1 MASTVLYPP
10 NLDPILP
17 AFVATGDKGRCRVY
31 FTLSKY
37 SSTLEP
43 IKSIHLSVIKQS
55 NGMSVVK
62 KVDDAAAGRFRSAGI
77 LIINTGLKRV
87 PASQNLY
94 YVDILSSD
102 IAAGDDDGWQVGWI
116 YKIQL
121 RLSTVAY
128 DGVLGQAQ
136 WLNVQASN
144 FSEWSTFATTKATA
158 KPTISIPVF
167 NDFNSNNEVNSI
179 YSDLSISTLD
189 FYGTYQNT
197 DLTETLYS
205 YEVSLLK
212 GEETLE
218 QSGIRYG
225 ETFDAQNTFSYNFTT
240 ELEEGNVYTVKF
252 TYETNNKYTET
263 FEFNFTVKQEQNTTD
278 IIAVTLE
285 NAAIGSTLGYENDEG
300 CIGIKFGYAGAA
312 SNESKTFYLKRAS
325 SKDNFKTWL
334 DIQLFNSSD
343 GDLDSIPIYYDRTI
357 ESGVFYQYGVQEIK
371 AGARTIINKNNEYN
385 IRETEYSYLIGEG
398 GKSLRLTYDA
408 GVSTFTTV
416 KTETKTNVLGSKYP
430 YLFRGASGYKEFPLS
445 GIISFTMD
453 THNTFM
459 SDDDYYSTDNIKDL
473 YEDYYLRNNISIY
486 NYKKEFDFRTRVL
499 DFLQDGKPKLFKSA
513 TEGNILVILTN
524 VSLSPIQNI
533 NRLVANFSAT
543 ATEIDECTYEN
554 LLKYNITHINEYTEP
569 TPEPEIKEG
578 ALTEATLI
586 TGNELIDYIKEL
598 HTDKDIDIIK
608 VNDISLTFVE
618 EVNVQYYSFV
628 YNGRKVL
635 TGSSF
640 TFDEGFELDN
650 QDSLLIGDPVMTEG
664 EIVTL
669 TAKISCT
676 YSYTEKD
683 KDNTPETR
691 ETNEYGI
698 GRSESTPTVDSLASK
713 YLYVSPDKT
722 VTLTDVEQIDGTND
736 YTYTLKIVEVI
747 K

>member
-55 NGMSVVK
+55 NGMSVIK

-144 FSEWSTFATTKATA
+144 FSEWSAFATTKATA

-167 NDFNSNNEVNSI
+167 NDFNSNNEVSSV

-212 GEETLE
+212 GEEILE

-263 FEFNFTVKQEQNTTD
+263 FEFNFTVKKEQNITD

-312 SNESKTFYLKRAS
+312 SNESRTFYLKRAS

-334 DIQLFNSSD
+334 DIQLFSSPD
-343 GDLDSIPIYYDRTI
+343 GNLDSIPIYYDRTI

-371 AGARTIINKNNEYN
+371 AGARTLINKNSEYS

-430 YLFRGASGYKEFPLS
+430 YLFRGASSYKEFPLS

-459 SDDDYYSTDNIKDL
+459 SDGDYYSTADIKDL
-473 YEDYYLRNNISIY
+473 YENYYLKNNISIY
-486 NYKKEFDFRTRVL
+486 NYKKEFDFRTSVL

-569 TPEPEIKEG
+569 TIEPEVKQGTLI
-578 ALTEATLI
+578 EATLI

-618 EVNVQYYSFV
+618 EANVQYYSFV
-628 YNGRKVL
+628 YNGRKIL
-635 TGSSF
+635 TGPNF
-640 TFDEGFELDN
+640 PFDKGFELDG

-664 EIVTL
+664 EIITL
-669 TAKISCT
+669 TAKVSCN
-676 YSYTEKD
+676 YSYIEKD
-683 KDNTPETR
+683 KSNTHKTR

-698 GRSESTPTVDSLASK
+698 GRAESTPTVDSLASK
-713 YLYVSPDKT
+713 YLYISPDKT
-722 VTLTDVEQIDGTND
+722 VTLTNVEQIEGTND